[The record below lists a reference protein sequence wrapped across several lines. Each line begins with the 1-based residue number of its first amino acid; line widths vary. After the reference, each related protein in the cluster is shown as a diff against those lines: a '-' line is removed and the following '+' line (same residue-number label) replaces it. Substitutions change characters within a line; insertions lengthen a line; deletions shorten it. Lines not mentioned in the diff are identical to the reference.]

1 MYQGRSLESFAA
13 EIIRRND
20 NMKDYVVHTKKMRM
34 ENGALSF
41 GDENASRSFPVNAI
55 AAQQIASFTGIPAV
69 YYNRMKEQNPALLDH
84 NINAWFQDMDA
95 LRMVRTLDSRARAF
109 LSDKYLPIDNYEI
122 AARVLPIIDQV
133 VHLNNDNVS
142 CEITDRSMYLKVVNF
157 KMEGEVSPGDVVQS
171 GIIVSNSE
179 VGQGMV
185 EVKPFVY
192 RLVCK
197 NGAVI
202 DAAAKKRR
210 HVGKTIDLASND
222 YEIYRTETINAANK
236 AFLMQI
242 EDTVSSVVNPA
253 TFDKILDSMREAK
266 DRKFT
271 NKNIPAVV
279 ELAARKYGVPEGET
293 GNILTHLVNEG
304 DTSLY
309 GLANAFTRYSQDVD
323 NYDYATTLEEIGGK
337 IFTMPESTFREL
349 NNAAITKEQRKQE
362 RKAHKA
368 RSAELI
374 AA

>member
-13 EIIRRND
+13 EIIRRKD
-20 NMKDYVVHTKKMRM
+20 ASKDYIAHTKQMRM
-34 ENGALSF
+34 ENGNLFF
-41 GDENASRSFPVNAI
+41 GDDRVSHSFPINNI
-55 AAQQIASFTGIPAV
+55 AAQQIASFTGIPAA

-84 NINAWFQDMDA
+84 NINSWFQDMDA
-95 LRMVRTLDSRARAF
+95 LRMIRTLDDRARAF

-122 AARVLPIIDQV
+122 ASRVLPIIDKV
-133 VHLNNDNVS
+133 VHLNGDNVS
-142 CEITDRSMYLKVVNF
+142 CELTERSMYLKVINH
-157 KMEGEVSPGDVVQS
+157 KMEGEVSIGDVVQS

-185 EVKPFVY
+185 EIKPFVY

-202 DAAAKKRR
+202 DAAAKSRR

-253 TFDKILDSMREAK
+253 TFDKILDSMRQAK

-279 ELAARKYGVPEGET
+279 ELAAKKYGVPEGET

-304 DTSLY
+304 DTSLF

-323 NYDYATTLEEIGGK
+323 NYDYATTLEEIGGEM
-337 IFTMPESTFREL
+337 FTMPESTFPEL
-349 NNAAITKEQRKQE
+349 DNAASTKEQRKRE
-362 RKAHKA
+362 RREQRTHHAT
-368 RSAELI
+368 LI

>member
-13 EIIRRND
+13 EIIRRKD
-20 NMKDYVVHTKKMRM
+20 ASKDYIAHTKQMRM
-34 ENGALSF
+34 ENGNLFF
-41 GDENASRSFPVNAI
+41 GDDRVSHSFPINNI
-55 AAQQIASFTGIPAV
+55 AAQQIASFTGIPAA

-84 NINAWFQDMDA
+84 NINSWFQDMDA
-95 LRMVRTLDSRARAF
+95 LRMIRPLDDRARAF

-122 AARVLPIIDQV
+122 ASRVLPIIDKV
-133 VHLNNDNVS
+133 VHLNGDNVS
-142 CEITDRSMYLKVVNF
+142 CEITERSMYLKVINH
-157 KMEGEVSPGDVVQS
+157 KMEGEVSIGDVVQS

-185 EVKPFVY
+185 EIKPFVY

-202 DAAAKKRR
+202 DAAAKSRR

-253 TFDKILDSMREAK
+253 TFDKILDSMRQAK

-279 ELAARKYGVPEGET
+279 ELAAKKYGVPEGET

-304 DTSLY
+304 DTSLF

-337 IFTMPESTFREL
+337 MFTMPETTFREL
-349 NNAAITKEQRKQE
+349 DNAASTKEQRKRE
-362 RKAHKA
+362 RREQRTHHAT
-368 RSAELI
+368 LI

>member
-1 MYQGRSLESFAA
+1 MYQGRTLESFAS
-13 EIIRRND
+13 EIIRRKD
-20 NMKDYVVHTKKMRM
+20 AIKDYVVHTKQMHM
-34 ENGALSF
+34 ERGNLHF
-41 GDENASRSFPVNAI
+41 GDENVSHAFPINNI
-55 AAQQIASFTGIPAV
+55 AGQQIASFTGIPSA
-69 YYNRMKEQNPALLDH
+69 YYTRMQEQNPALLDH

-122 AARVLPIIDQV
+122 ASRVLPIIDKV
-133 VHLNNDNVS
+133 VHLNGDNVS
-142 CEITDRSMYLKVVNF
+142 CEITERNMYLKVINY
-157 KMEGEVSPGDVVQS
+157 KMQGEVSVGDVVQS

-185 EVKPFVY
+185 EVKPFIY

-210 HVGKTIDLASND
+210 HVGKTIDLTSDD
-222 YEIYRTETINAANK
+222 YEIYRTETINAANR

-242 EDTVSSVVNPA
+242 EDTVASVVNPA
-253 TFDKILDSMREAK
+253 TFDKILDTMREAK

-279 ELAARKYGVPEGET
+279 ELAAKKFGIPEGET
-293 GNILTHLVNEG
+293 GNILTHLVAEG

-337 IFTMPESTFREL
+337 MYTMPESTFREL
-349 NNAAITKEQRKQE
+349 NAAASTKEQRKQE
-362 RKAHKA
+362 RREQKA
-368 RSAELI
+368 RHADFI

>member
-1 MYQGRSLESFAA
+1 
-13 EIIRRND
+13 
-20 NMKDYVVHTKKMRM
+20 
-34 ENGALSF
+34 
-41 GDENASRSFPVNAI
+41 
-55 AAQQIASFTGIPAV
+55 
-69 YYNRMKEQNPALLDH
+69 
-84 NINAWFQDMDA
+84 MDA

-122 AARVLPIIDQV
+122 ASRVLPIIDKV
-133 VHLNNDNVS
+133 VHLNGDNVS
-142 CEITDRSMYLKVVNF
+142 CEVTEKSMYLKVVNH
-157 KMEGEVSPGDVVQS
+157 KMEGEVSVGDVVQS
-171 GIIVSNSE
+171 GIIVRNSE

-202 DAAAKKRR
+202 DAAAKTRR
-210 HVGKTIDLASND
+210 HVGRTIDLTSDD
-222 YEIYRTETINAANK
+222 YEIYRTETLNAANK

-279 ELAARKYGVPEGET
+279 ELAAKKYGVSESET
-293 GNILTHLVNEG
+293 GNILTHLVAEG
-304 DTSLY
+304 DTSLF

-337 IFTMPESTFREL
+337 MFTMPESTFREL
-349 NNAAITKEQRKQE
+349 DNAATTKEQRKRE
-362 RKAHKA
+362 R
-368 RSAELI
+368 RELKTRH
-374 AA
+374 AAIMAA

>member
-1 MYQGRSLESFAA
+1 
-13 EIIRRND
+13 
-20 NMKDYVVHTKKMRM
+20 M
-34 ENGALSF
+34 EKGDLFF
-41 GDENASRSFPVNAI
+41 GDENVSHSFPVNTI
-55 AAQQIASFTGIPAV
+55 AAQQIAAFTGIPSV
-69 YYNRMKEQNPALLDH
+69 YYHRMREQNPALLDH

-109 LSDKYLPIDNYEI
+109 LSDKYLPIDNFEI
-122 AARVLPIIDQV
+122 ASRVLPIIDKV
-133 VHLNNDNVS
+133 VHLNGDNVS
-142 CEITDRSMYLKVVNF
+142 CEVTERSMHIKVINY
-157 KMEGEVSPGDVVQS
+157 KMEGEVVTGDVVQS

-210 HVGKTIDLASND
+210 HVGKTIDLTSDD
-222 YEIYRTETINAANK
+222 YEIYRTETINAANQ

-266 DRKFT
+266 DRTFT
-271 NKNIPAVV
+271 SRNIPAVV
-279 ELAARKYGVPEGET
+279 ELAAKKYGVPEGET

-323 NYDYATTLEEIGGK
+323 AYDYATALEEIGGK
-337 IFTMPESTFREL
+337 MFTMPKSVFDEL
-349 NNAAITKEQRKQE
+349 NNATTTKEQRKRE
-362 RKAHKA
+362 RKELKA
-368 RSAELI
+368 TQSGLLAV
-374 AA
+374 A